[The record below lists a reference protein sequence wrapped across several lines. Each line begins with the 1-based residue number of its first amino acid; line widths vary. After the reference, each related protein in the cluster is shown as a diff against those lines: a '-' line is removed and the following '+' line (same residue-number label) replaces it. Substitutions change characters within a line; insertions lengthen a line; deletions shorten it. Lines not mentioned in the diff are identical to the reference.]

1 MKKVLRANTYFLIII
16 LLQLFLPIHLM
27 FKWFNITDTKL
38 MLLISHIITFIFP
51 AIIYLVITRQSA
63 KDVLKLNKLYFKDTL
78 LIILLAFVFQP
89 IMTFFSLLSQFF
101 FENEIG
107 NFVTGIVNSPYIIL
121 LLLIAVLPAVTEE
134 ITIRGIVLSGYEDK
148 NIYLSCIITG
158 LLFGIMHLDPQQ
170 FLYAAV
176 LGFVLALVVRITNSI
191 FASALIHFFINGTSI
206 TLQKLLSL
214 IPENTPVMEQA
225 TEVSLRSLD
234 IQEKIF
240 MSSFY
245 GLIALAFG
253 IAAYFIIKKLADLNI
268 RRGIIDK
275 DELSIKYNKSNE
287 RVFDISF
294 IVIIIIYLLYMM
306 SGIIVKYFLY
316 R

>member
-78 LIILLAFVFQP
+78 LIILLAFVCQP

-294 IVIIIIYLLYMM
+294 IVSIIIYLLYMM

>member
-78 LIILLAFVFQP
+78 LIILLAFVYQP
-89 IMTFFSLLSQFF
+89 IMIFFSLLSQFF

>member
-78 LIILLAFVFQP
+78 LIILLAFVCQP

>member
-78 LIILLAFVFQP
+78 LIILLAFVCQP

-176 LGFVLALVVRITNSI
+176 LGFVLALVVRITNSL